1 MLLEFFMGILICI
14 PLIPFNDLI
23 LKWAEKDPLKSIGI
37 VSIMMAVNAL
47 IIISYGF
54 LMRPEKPKVF
64 ILGLLTAILIVMLRK
79 IKKLIK

>member
-37 VSIMMAVNAL
+37 VSIMMAVNA
-47 IIISYGF
+47 IIILSYGF
-54 LMRPEKPKVF
+54 LNNQKCLLKL
-64 ILGLLTAILIVMLRK
+64 LGSKIIRYYYKYVCFAIL
-79 IKKLIK
+79 

>member
-1 MLLEFFMGILICI
+1 M

-37 VSIMMAVNAL
+37 VSIMMAVNA
-47 IIISYGF
+47 IIILSYGF

-64 ILGLLTAILIVMLRK
+64 ILGILAAILIVMLRK